1 MEERKKKDYH
11 GVGLHPL
18 FASSICEIRMLLM
31 VADDNNK
38 KENGGGSGCGC
49 WSSGGVWFVFNKELP
64 SSGLSAACSA
74 FTPDQK
80 AVGQPLRR
88 CDGSA

>member
-18 FASSICEIRMLLM
+18 FASSICEIRMVLM

-38 KENGGGSGCGC
+38 KEEATFGLVMTGVLYYFWMRLGS
-49 WSSGGVWFVFNKELP
+49 
-64 SSGLSAACSA
+64 
-74 FTPDQK
+74 T
-80 AVGQPLRR
+80 R
-88 CDGSA
+88 C